1 MSESNTDENK
11 EENNY
16 IDSDEEY
23 GLFNQKE
30 TISCNG
36 KRCPKRRETIYIDGK
51 QFKFKKKKLIRKH
64 LDYKSKIIQRM
75 NLKKIKE
82 ITRVKLCKA

>member
-23 GLFNQKE
+23 GLFNSRKKM
-30 TISCNG
+30 SCNG
-36 KRCPKRRETIYIDGK
+36 KQCSKRRETIYIDGK
-51 QFKFKKKKLIRKH
+51 QFKIKKRKNHFKKI
-64 LDYKSKIIQRM
+64 S
-75 NLKKIKE
+75 
-82 ITRVKLCKA
+82 ITRVKSFKEWT

>member
-23 GLFNQKE
+23 GLFNQRK
-30 TISCNG
+30 TMSCNG
-36 KRCPKRRETIYIDGK
+36 KRCSKRRETIYIDGK
-51 QFKFKKKKLIRKH
+51 QFKIKMKKNY
-64 LDYKSKIIQRM
+64 YKNIS
-75 NLKKIKE
+75 
-82 ITRVKLCKA
+82 ITRVKSLKE